1 MRLLHSKQTV
11 TKTGLTL
18 QSQRLKGHEE
28 VGEEVA
34 AQIS

>member
-11 TKTGLTL
+11 TKKVL